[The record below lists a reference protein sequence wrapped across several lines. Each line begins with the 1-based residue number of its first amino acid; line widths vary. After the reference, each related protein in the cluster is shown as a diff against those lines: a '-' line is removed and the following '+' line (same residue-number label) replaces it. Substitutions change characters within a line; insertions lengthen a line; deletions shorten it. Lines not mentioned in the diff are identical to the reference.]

1 MKQQKKKYEKPKVKK
16 NEPLRGITFAT
27 AAAEAPFEGEVAF
40 IG

>member
-27 AAAEAPFEGEVAF
+27 AAGDFEGEVMV
-40 IG
+40 IV